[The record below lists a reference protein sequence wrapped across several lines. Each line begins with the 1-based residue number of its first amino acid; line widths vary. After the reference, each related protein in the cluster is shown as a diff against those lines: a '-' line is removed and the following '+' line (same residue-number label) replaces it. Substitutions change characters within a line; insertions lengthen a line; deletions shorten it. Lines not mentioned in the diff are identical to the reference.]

1 MKKRLR
7 SFGNERLS
15 YKFLIAYALM
25 FILPLLVFFWI
36 LYTRGLVEEKSVS
49 LGLAAVMLVS
59 LFGFWVLRQI
69 AEKIL
74 ALASNFRDAVG
85 VELEQLDL
93 SAHNNELSQIATSFN
108 RLLEKFQKASK
119 ELQQRIGELTTLNE
133 TAQLSCAVTDIHQL
147 LKVVL
152 EKAMG
157 QVGAGKGSILLR
169 PPGEATLVLAAAC
182 GFPEEVPADGVH
194 LEPWIERTLLLGR
207 KPVLVS
213 DVESD
218 PRLQKKEGIHGDGT
232 SFICLPIKAKS
243 SIIGVMCL
251 SDKEAFGSF
260 QEQDTTFLT
269 TLLGEIGFAI
279 ENARL
284 YEDLEEKNLKL
295 IRQNEQIR
303 EAEQLKGNFLAGMS
317 HELRNPLNSIIGFSR
332 LLLNGE
338 EGELKPSQV
347 RNLEI
352 VLHNGELL
360 LDMISGILDMA
371 RIRSGKIVLS
381 PQEVDLG
388 DLVRECLALSI
399 PPGSNGKVQLVNEVA
414 GDLPLVLC
422 DRGLIRQVLLNL
434 ITNAVKFT
442 ESGTISLSANVN
454 GPELL
459 VRVTDTG
466 FGIPAENLGRLF
478 EEFTQF
484 HSEKKQG
491 TGLGLAIAKKIV
503 EIHGGRIWV
512 DSRLGA
518 GSTFSFTLPMIQRE
532 NSCVGIEKDLS
543 VQDRIPQSSHPELA
557 TRRSQ

>member
-1 MKKRLR
+1 MRKPLR
-7 SFGNERLS
+7 AFGNERLS

-25 FILPLLVFFWI
+25 FVLPLLIFFWI
-36 LYTRGLVEEKSVS
+36 LYSRGLVTEQTVS

-69 AEKIL
+69 AERIL
-74 ALASNFRDAVG
+74 ALASNFRDALG

-93 SAHNNELSQIATSFN
+93 SAHNNELSQIASSFN
-108 RLLEKFQKASK
+108 RLLDKFQRASK
-119 ELQQRIGELTTLNE
+119 ELQQRVGELATLNE
-133 TAQLSCAVTDIHQL
+133 LTQLSCIITDIHQL

-157 QVGAGKGSILLR
+157 QVGARKGSILLR

-182 GFPEEVPADGVH
+182 GFPEEVPAGGIH
-194 LEPWIERTLLLGR
+194 PEPWIERTLLLGR

-213 DVESD
+213 NVETD
-218 PRLQKKEGIHGDGT
+218 PRLQKKEGIHGDGA
-232 SFICLPIKAKS
+232 SFVCLPIKAKN
-243 SIIGVMCL
+243 SIIGVMNL
-251 SDKEAFGSF
+251 SDKEDGGSF
-260 QEQDTTFLT
+260 QEQDTTFLS

-295 IRQNEQIR
+295 IMQNEQIR
-303 EAEQLKGNFLAGMS
+303 EAEQLKGNFLASMS
-317 HELRNPLNSIIGFSR
+317 HELRNPLNSILGFSR
-332 LLLNGE
+332 LLLKGE
-338 EGELKPSQV
+338 EGELNPSQV

-360 LDMISGILDMA
+360 LDMINGVLDMA
-371 RIRSGKIVLS
+371 KIRAGKVVLS

-388 DLVRECLALSI
+388 ALVRECLALSI
-399 PPGSNGKVQLVNEVA
+399 PPGSNGEVKLVNEVS
-414 GDLPLVLC
+414 GDLPPVWC

-442 ESGTISLSANVN
+442 EAGTISLGASVD
-454 GPELL
+454 GTD
-459 VRVTDTG
+459 VRIRVADTG
-466 FGIPAENLGRLF
+466 IGIPAENLDRVF

-484 HSEKKQG
+484 HPEKRQG
-491 TGLGLAIAKKIV
+491 TGLGLAISKKIV
-503 EIHGGRIWV
+503 ELHGGRIWV
-512 DSRLGA
+512 DSGLGA

-532 NSCVGIEKDLS
+532 KSCVGIEKDPGI
-543 VQDRIPQSSHPELA
+543 QDRIPQSSHPELA
-557 TRRSQ
+557 AGTYP